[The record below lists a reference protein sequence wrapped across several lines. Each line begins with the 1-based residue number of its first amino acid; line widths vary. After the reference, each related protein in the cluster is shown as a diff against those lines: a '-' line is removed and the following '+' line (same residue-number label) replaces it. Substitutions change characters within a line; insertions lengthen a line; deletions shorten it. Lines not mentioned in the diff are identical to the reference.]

1 LRARFGLDGG
11 PEQTLE
17 EVGRKCGLTRE
28 RVRQLQNI
36 ALKRLRMMIERVKTT
51 KS

>member
-1 LRARFGLDGG
+1 LDGE

-36 ALKRLRMMIERVKTT
+36 ALKRLRKMIEKVGATKT
-51 KS
+51 